1 MFILFSEET
10 FIVQKYPPNYEDEV
24 MWGNRTG
31 YKAFS
36 VVLKILVLFVLCHL
50 YIPLLCI
57 ENGGRSRG
65 DWNILGGRLVR
76 VWLKLL
82 QEQVYYR
89 DIPQVYHLILL
100 NLSDVQIYIYMY
112 QYLYWLVCIKSPASK
127 YYALR
132 DVSAIDFSLSF
143 CTIIPILLVV

>member
-31 YKAFS
+31 YKAIT

-65 DWNILGGRLVR
+65 DWNILGGEDWSEFGWSCHRN
-76 VWLKLL
+76 KC
-82 QEQVYYR
+82 
-89 DIPQVYHLILL
+89 IIGISHKCII
-100 NLSDVQIYIYMY
+100 LSDVHIYIYMY

>member
-1 MFILFSEET
+1 M
-10 FIVQKYPPNYEDEV
+10 QKYPPNYEDEV

-65 DWNILGGRLVR
+65 DWNILGGEDWSEFGWSCYRN
-76 VWLKLL
+76 KFIIG
-82 QEQVYYR
+82 YR

-100 NLSDVQIYIYMY
+100 NLSDVHIYIYMY
-112 QYLYWLVCIKSPASK
+112 QYLYLLVCIKSPASK